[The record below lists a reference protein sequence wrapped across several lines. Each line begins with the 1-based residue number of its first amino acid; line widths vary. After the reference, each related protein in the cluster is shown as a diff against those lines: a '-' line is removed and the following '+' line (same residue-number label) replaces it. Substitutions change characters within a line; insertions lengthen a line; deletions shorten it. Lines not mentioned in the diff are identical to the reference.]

1 MVDIKVLKVQ
11 SYLVCK
17 SLAMSTD
24 STYYTYLPIQLGTVS
39 QVRTGQSTGFITMTT
54 TPSAA
59 RSDSYA
65 DVSYGCNLYWVV
77 GLLECW
83 VHSTTSYLAC
93 LGRKHP
99 WMGRDRIDGGVR
111 CIICGCICSTY
122 YIWKALGPSG
132 DGRLRGKRD
141 V

>member
-17 SLAMSTD
+17 SLARSTD
-24 STYYTYLPIQLGTVS
+24 STYYIPTNTKLGTVS

-65 DVSYGCNLYWVV
+65 DVSYGCNLY
-77 GLLECW
+77 
-83 VHSTTSYLAC
+83 
-93 LGRKHP
+93 
-99 WMGRDRIDGGVR
+99 
-111 CIICGCICSTY
+111 
-122 YIWKALGPSG
+122 
-132 DGRLRGKRD
+132 
-141 V
+141 